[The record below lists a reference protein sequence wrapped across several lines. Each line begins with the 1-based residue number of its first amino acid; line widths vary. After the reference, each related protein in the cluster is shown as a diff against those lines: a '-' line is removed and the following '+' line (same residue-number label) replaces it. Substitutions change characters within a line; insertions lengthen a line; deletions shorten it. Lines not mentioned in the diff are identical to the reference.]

1 MLGSEV
7 PAQWQDDRTIMTD
20 DHSGQAGPLDIE
32 HLTRQTFGDRELE
45 LEVLALFER
54 QSRDMIA
61 RLRAATTAKD
71 WAYAAHTLVGS
82 ARGIGAFAVAA
93 AAAAVEGAKLDHLS
107 SQAMAELDRLEA
119 EVAEANA
126 FIAERRRVA

>member
-1 MLGSEV
+1 
-7 PAQWQDDRTIMTD
+7 MTD
-20 DHSGQAGPLDIE
+20 DHSGQASPLDLD
-32 HLTRQTFGDRELE
+32 HLARQTFGDRDLE
-45 LEVLALFER
+45 REVLELFER
-54 QSRDMIA
+54 QSQAMIA
-61 RLRAATTAKD
+61 KLRAATTAKD

-93 AAAAVEGAKLDHLS
+93 AAVAVEGAKLDHLS
-107 SQAMAELDRLEA
+107 GRAMAELDRLEA